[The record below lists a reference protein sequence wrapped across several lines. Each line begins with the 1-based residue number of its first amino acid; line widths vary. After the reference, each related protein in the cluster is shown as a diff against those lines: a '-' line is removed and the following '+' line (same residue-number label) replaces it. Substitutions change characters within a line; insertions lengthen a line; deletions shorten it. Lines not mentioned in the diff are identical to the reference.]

1 MPFSMTAALGPPHHR
16 GRPRAAPAPTP
27 PTPPPAS
34 RLLGTLPDG
43 PERDRVRDEVPRAI
57 LHLRASSRTGRRP
70 RIAGRPGIS
79 QTHVSRLL
87 GQTCARLR
95 HETPCPKEQET
106 GHGGSSTTSRSPA
119 AVRTS

>member
-1 MPFSMTAALGPPHHR
+1 M
-16 GRPRAAPAPTP
+16 
-27 PTPPPAS
+27 
-34 RLLGTLPDG
+34 
-43 PERDRVRDEVPRAI
+43 
-57 LHLRASSRTGRRP
+57 
-70 RIAGRPGIS
+70 S